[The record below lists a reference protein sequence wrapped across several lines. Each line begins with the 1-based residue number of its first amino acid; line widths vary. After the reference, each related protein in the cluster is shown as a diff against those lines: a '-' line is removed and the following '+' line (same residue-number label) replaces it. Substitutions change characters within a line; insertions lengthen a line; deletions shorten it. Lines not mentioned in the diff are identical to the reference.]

1 MINKKLVSTTLSK
14 YQQIKTALQKDLG
27 YNNINEVPSIEKVVL
42 NVGFG
47 KFKEDKAYME
57 KVLGNLE
64 TISMSKPILTTA
76 RKSIAGFKL
85 RDGMKIG
92 AKVTLRGSKM
102 YYFLDKLIYA
112 ALPRIRDFHGL
123 SIKAFDGQGNYSIG
137 LVDHNVFPEI
147 PMDDTMFSHS
157 LQCNIIIKAKKKED
171 SIALLNSLGMP
182 IERSK

>member
-1 MINKKLVSTTLSK
+1 MSTKVASVTLDK
-14 YQQIKTALQKDLG
+14 YLQIKSSLKKELG
-27 YNNINEVPSIEKVVL
+27 YNNINEIPHIEKVVL

-47 KFKEDKAYME
+47 KFKEDKAYID
-57 KVLGNLE
+57 KVLNNLE
-64 TISMSKPILTTA
+64 IISMSKPILTTA

-112 ALPRIRDFHGL
+112 ALPRVRDFHGL

-137 LVDHNVFPEI
+137 IVDHNVFPEI
-147 PMDDTMFSHS
+147 PIDDTMFSHS
-157 LQCNIIIKAKKKED
+157 LQCNIIFSAKNKKD
-171 SIALLNSLGMP
+171 TVALLNSLGMP
-182 IERSK
+182 LERSK